1 MIEFENGD
9 SVHRAVEQQQLINQ
23 ALRETMT
30 PAHPQNQ
37 QVSPSAQVPPG
48 PIAELLVQEL
58 DQTRKTSSHA
68 SSQSA
73 GVKKRVVTEDYS
85 EMLISNNLDTSK
97 LFASLDNP
105 IMGKIKIEL
114 LTLNLIFVVNN

>member
-1 MIEFENGD
+1 MIELENGD

-37 QVSPSAQVPPG
+37 QVSPSAQVPPRT
-48 PIAELLVQEL
+48 IAELLVQEL
-58 DQTRKTSSHA
+58 DQTRKPSSLA

-73 GVKKRVVTEDYS
+73 IVTKRVVTEDYS
-85 EMLISNNLDTSK
+85 ETLISYILGTSK
-97 LFASLDNP
+97 F
-105 IMGKIKIEL
+105 
-114 LTLNLIFVVNN
+114 LTFN